1 MSIIT
6 PATPAMLPYSS
17 CSGEAMVEQVM
28 CHIGLGI
35 YTTLNYY
42 AVSRYGKTYA
52 RLVVESPKQAYKLLE
67 TIAGAYKARIL
78 WHTLQKKLQANT

>member
-1 MSIIT
+1 
-6 PATPAMLPYSS
+6 
-17 CSGEAMVEQVM
+17 MVEQIM
-28 CHIGLGI
+28 YRIGLGI

-52 RLVVESPKQAYKLLE
+52 RLVVENPKQAYELLE

-78 WHTLQKKLQANT
+78 WHTLQKKLQASA